1 MVVLFVKP
9 WVLPGL
15 RREDIL
21 PGEKESWTSPSVMP
35 MADILAMW
43 RLLGRLLLVMGLFST
58 ILTVLLTVIL
68 HFVPLARLCLVI
80 ILIII

>member
-21 PGEKESWTSPSVMP
+21 PGEKESWTSPSAMP

-43 RLLGRLLLVMGLFST
+43 RLLGRLLLVMGFFST
-58 ILTVLLTVIL
+58 ILRVIL
-68 HFVPLARLCLVI
+68 MAVIVHFVPLARLYLVI
-80 ILIII
+80 LYI